1 MSASPRQPEEIT
13 GLQTILD
20 RFDDVLLDQWG
31 SLHEGRAIF
40 PAARDCV
47 ARLRAAGKRVAI
59 LSNSGKR
66 AVDNERRLAKL
77 GLLRGEYDL
86 LLTSGEVTWRGLRD
100 HVDPTFAPFR
110 GACLLI
116 TRDGDTSIIEGLDI
130 QPVDDIAAAG
140 FLLLAGL
147 DEDRSTPAL
156 WRDLLAAATQRHLP
170 MLCANP
176 DLTMFGQDG
185 LAPAPGALARFYET
199 MGGRVVYVGK
209 PHAPIFDAALAA
221 LGRPARRRVLVIGD
235 SLDHDVQGGRAAGM
249 PTLLISDGVHA
260 ADLALLANSDGMPAA
275 LRVLAG
281 NDERM
286 PDWVIPHLT
295 W

>member
-1 MSASPRQPEEIT
+1 MSAVPGPEAIA
-13 GLQTILD
+13 GLRAILD

-31 SLHEGRAIF
+31 VLHEGNAVF

-66 AVDNERRLAKL
+66 AVDNEHRLAKL
-77 GLLRGEYDL
+77 GLPRGEYDL
-86 LLTSGEVTWRGLRD
+86 LLTSGEVAWQGLRD
-100 HVDPTFAPFR
+100 RADPAFAPFR

-116 TRDGDTSIIEGLDI
+116 ARDGDTGIIEGLDI
-130 QPVDDIAAAG
+130 RRVEDFAAAD
-140 FLLLAGL
+140 FLFLAGL
-147 DEDRSTPAL
+147 DEARSAPEP
-156 WRDLLAAATQRHLP
+156 WRELFAAAARRHLP

-176 DLTMFGQDG
+176 DLTMFGPGG

-199 MGGRVVYVGK
+199 LGGRVVYVGK

-221 LGRPARRRVLVIGD
+221 LGRPARGRLLVIGD
-235 SLDHDVQGGRAAGM
+235 SLDHDVRGGRAAGM
-249 PTLLISDGVHA
+249 RTLLIGGGVHDG
-260 ADLALLANSDGMPAA
+260 DLAALAEPDGLAA
-275 LRVLAG
+275 AVRALAG
-281 NDERM
+281 GEERM

>member
-1 MSASPRQPEEIT
+1 MNASRSTAAID
-13 GLQTILD
+13 GLRTILD

-31 SLHEGRAIF
+31 ALHEGHAVF

-47 ARLRAAGKRVAI
+47 ARLRAAGKRILV

-66 AVDNERRLAKL
+66 ASDNERRLAAL
-77 GLLRGEYDL
+77 GLPRTEYDL
-86 LLTSGEVTWRGLRD
+86 LLTSGEATWRGLRGRT
-100 HVDPTFAPFR
+100 DPVFAQFGR
-110 GACLLI
+110 SCLLI
-116 TRDGDTSIIEGLDI
+116 TRGGDTGIVDGLDI
-130 QPVDDIAAAG
+130 TVTEDVAVAE

-147 DEDRSTPAL
+147 DDDRSAPDS
-156 WRDLLAAATQRHLP
+156 WRAPFATAIQRRLP

-176 DLTMFGQDG
+176 DLAMFGAG
-185 LAPAPGALARFYET
+185 RLAPAPGALARLYES

-221 LGRPARRRVLVIGD
+221 LGHTASHRVLVIGD
-235 SLDHDVQGGRAAGM
+235 SLDHDIRGGRDAGM
-249 PTLLISDGVHA
+249 LTMLISDGIHA
-260 ADLALLANSDGMPAA
+260 EQLAPLAKSAGMLAA
-275 LRVLAG
+275 VRALAG
-281 NDERM
+281 RNDRM